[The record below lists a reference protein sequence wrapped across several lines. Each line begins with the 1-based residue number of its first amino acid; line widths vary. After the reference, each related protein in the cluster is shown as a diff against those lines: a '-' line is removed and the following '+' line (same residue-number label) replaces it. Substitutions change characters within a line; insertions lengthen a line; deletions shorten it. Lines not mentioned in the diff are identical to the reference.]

1 MREWRYWI
9 AEGEV
14 LRTILHTL
22 NETLPPGTVLM
33 VDAVPRL
40 QKPEQI
46 NDALVFMFNKDD
58 VEVFKL
64 QDHISN
70 NQIRFSNGSNPFFA
84 LTTEP
89 LDIKAFSTSSSSLID
104 TFTDPDRLVK
114 DLYLYRLQG
123 NP

>member
-14 LRTILHTL
+14 LRTILYTL
-22 NETLPPGTVLM
+22 NETLPPGAVLM
-33 VDAVPRL
+33 ADAVPGL
-40 QKPEQI
+40 QKSEQI
-46 NDALVFMFNKDD
+46 NDALVFMFNRDN
-58 VEVFKL
+58 VEMFRL

-70 NQIRFSNGSNPFFA
+70 NQIRYSNGSNPFFA

-89 LDIKAFSTSSSSLID
+89 LDIEAFSTSSSSLID

-114 DLYLYRLQG
+114 DL
-123 NP
+123 